1 MEHHD
6 LLRDLLILFGFATV
20 AAVALQRARQSTVVA
35 YLLTGILVGP
45 SGLQLITNREAIEL
59 MAEVGV
65 VLLLFT
71 IGIEFS
77 LKKLVQMRQV
87 VLGAGSRQVGLT
99 ILVTLLLA
107 FAVGLAF
114 VLRIGVGIALAHG
127 LPRYGYDREAQNAGY
142 VGKLEVKT
150 GKISLSPSH

>member
-45 SGLQLITNREAIEL
+45 SGLQIITHREAIEL

-99 ILVTLLLA
+99 IVLTL
-107 FAVGLAF
+107 GLA
-114 VLRIGVGIALAHG
+114 LALDFNWRWWRPA
-127 LPRYGYDREAQNAGY
+127 PRWR
-142 VGKLEVKT
+142 
-150 GKISLSPSH
+150 